1 MDGVKRALRRE
12 LRNTNPGDIRLSDM
26 AIYRNLLTLPEY
38 HAAAGIF
45 CYYSIGSEPDT
56 HRIIGHALG
65 AGKRVFLP
73 RILGK
78 GVMEAVEI
86 RDLQDLR
93 PGRLNI
99 PEPVGPATDEPMKPG
114 YLLLVPG
121 LAFSRDGHRLGQGG
135 GYYDR
140 YLAAS
145 EAVAVGLCR
154 ARFLMDT
161 LPLEPH
167 DISVHVLV
175 TDKEI
180 ARP

>member
-1 MDGVKRALRRE
+1 MGGVKRALRRE
-12 LRNTNPGDIRLSDM
+12 LRNTDPGDIRSSDM
-26 AIYRNLLTLPEY
+26 AIYQNLLTLPEY
-38 HAAAGIF
+38 RAAAGIF

-56 HRIIGHALG
+56 HRIIGHAFG

-86 RDLQDLR
+86 QDLQDLH

-99 PEPVGPATDEPMKPG
+99 PEPVGPASEEPMKPSF
-114 YLLLVPG
+114 LVLVPG
-121 LAFSRDGHRLGQGG
+121 LAFSKRGYRLGQGG

-145 EAVAVGLCR
+145 KAVTAGLCR
-154 ARFLMDT
+154 ERFLMDT

-167 DISVHVLV
+167 DVKVHVLV